1 MVCIIQWFA
10 QIDPILQGLLAT
22 TFTYLITALGASLV
36 FFFKKV
42 NRRILDLM
50 MGFAAGVMI
59 AASFWS
65 LISPA
70 IELTEQLGRIGFV
83 EPAIGFFF
91 GGLFIISSD
100 ILLNKSSKIDS
111 TKKRTLLLTSSVT
124 LHNIPE
130 GMAVGV
136 AFGTLALGVPGI
148 NLIGAILLAV
158 GIGIQN
164 FPEGVCIAMPLR
176 ADGASRMKAFFLGQ
190 GSALVEP
197 IAGVLGVI
205 FALSIQNILP
215 FLLSFSAGAM
225 VAVVCSELIPES
237 FKDNKTIASL
247 GVLLGFI
254 VMMILD
260 VGLG

>member
-1 MVCIIQWFA
+1 LNPVI
-10 QIDPILQGLLAT
+10 QGLIAT
-22 TFTYLITALGASLV
+22 LFTYFITALGASLV

-42 NRRILDLM
+42 NRKILDLM

-70 IELTEQLGRIGFV
+70 IELAHELGRISYL
-83 EPAIGFFF
+83 EPAIGFFL
-91 GGLFIISSD
+91 GGLFIIVSD
-100 ILLNKSSKIDS
+100 ILLNKRIKVDNK
-111 TKKRTLLLTSSVT
+111 TKRTLLLTTSVT

-130 GMAVGV
+130 GMAIGV
-136 AFGTLALGVPGI
+136 AFGILALGIPEAS
-148 NLIGAILLAV
+148 LISAILLAI

-164 FPEGVCIAMPLR
+164 FPEGICIAMPLR
-176 ADGASRMKAFFLGQ
+176 GDGATRKKAFFLGQ
-190 GSALVEP
+190 ASAIVEP
-197 IAGVLGVI
+197 IAGVLGVF
-205 FALSIQNILP
+205 FALSIQSILP
-215 FLLSFSAGAM
+215 FILSFSAGAM
-225 VAVVCSELIPES
+225 IAVVCSELIPES
-237 FKDNKTIASL
+237 FKDNKTIASF